1 MTIRGV
7 VAAWLALALLTP
19 QPPRG
24 RVTEERPRVLVSSD
38 IGGTDQDDFQSMV
51 HLLVYSDMFDVE
63 GLISSPYG
71 PGRREHILQVI
82 DKYQIDYPHLRP
94 TQRAC
99 KPQLLHWVMT
109 RRSPFSPAA
118 HTLISSTVV

>member
-7 VAAWLALALLTP
+7 VAAWLAFVLLTP
-19 QPPRG
+19 QSPRG

-51 HLLVYSDMFDVE
+51 HLLAYSDMFDVE
-63 GLISSPYG
+63 GLISSPHG

-82 DKYQIDYPHLRP
+82 DKYQIDYPHLR
-94 TQRAC
+94 AHS
-99 KPQLLHWVMT
+99 KNY
-109 RRSPFSPAA
+109 PFRKNCAA
-118 HTLISSTVV
+118 